1 MNTGIIYFNDKPMGV
16 GKIPELHITSNVE
29 DEKEPV
35 AYFHPDGYSI
45 LYESRYIADCILEDM
60 KDIAQKYGFVSVS
73 DLKDLSCALTGK
85 ETVVT
90 NTDNKIGWTLD
101 ILCTKAHVVRM
112 RNGYTLELPKPMSI
126 E

>member
-1 MNTGIIYFNDKPMGV
+1 MKITIEFNEA
-16 GKIPELHITSNVE
+16 ELKGLTF
-29 DEKEPV
+29 EKEEPKDQ
-35 AYFHPDGYSI
+35 PDARFWYSI
-45 LYESRYIADCILEDM
+45 LYESRYIADCILESM
-60 KDIAQKYGFVSVS
+60 KDIAQKYGFVSVA

-101 ILCTKAHVVRM
+101 ILNIDAHIVRM
-112 RNGYTLELPKPMSI
+112 RNGYALGLPKPLFI

>member
-1 MNTGIIYFNDKPMGV
+1 MKITIEFNEEELKGLIFGKEKP
-16 GKIPELHITSNVE
+16 K
-29 DEKEPV
+29 DQ
-35 AYFHPDGYSI
+35 PDARFWYNI
-45 LYESRYIADCILEDM
+45 LYESRYIADCILESM
-60 KDIAQKYGFVSVS
+60 KDIAQKYGFVSVA

-101 ILCTKAHVVRM
+101 TLNIDAHIVRM
-112 RNGYTLELPKPMSI
+112 QNGYALGLPKPMSI

>member
-1 MNTGIIYFNDKPMGV
+1 MKITIEFNEA
-16 GKIPELHITSNVE
+16 ELKGLIF
-29 DEKEPV
+29 EKEEPNDQLH
-35 AYFHPDGYSI
+35 ARIFGYDI

-60 KDIAQKYGFVSVS
+60 KDIAQKYGFVSVA

-90 NTDNKIGWTLD
+90 PTDNKMGWTLD
-101 ILCTKAHVVRM
+101 TLCTKANIVRM
-112 RNGYTLELPKPMSI
+112 RNGYTLGLPKPLFI